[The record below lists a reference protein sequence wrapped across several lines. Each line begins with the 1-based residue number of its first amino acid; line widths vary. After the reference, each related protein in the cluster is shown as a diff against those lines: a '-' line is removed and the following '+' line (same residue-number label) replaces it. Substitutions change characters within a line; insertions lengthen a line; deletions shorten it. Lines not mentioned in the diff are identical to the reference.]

1 VYAFDEPC
9 DMRKSFDTLTAL
21 VTERMGRQV
30 LTGDLF
36 LFVGR
41 DRRRAKVLYFDG
53 TGMCLFA
60 KRLEKGQFS
69 AAWKRAKSS
78 SGYEMTLSELALF
91 IEGTMGEMRS
101 QEHPGPRG
109 RRTASPDRTAV
120 SASTRDGQVH
130 ARYHWGACGS
140 SQSRAGY
147 DSAGGVRR
155 HLRAHGSSG
164 GRDGVEA
171 EPTGSLKVLTGPV
184 VCV

>member
-1 VYAFDEPC
+1 
-9 DMRKSFDTLTAL
+9 MRKSFDTLTAL

-91 IEGTMGEMRS
+91 IEGSDVATRM
-101 QEHPGPRG
+101 PL
-109 RRTASPDRTAV
+109 SPSLLSKAD
-120 SASTRDGQVH
+120 
-130 ARYHWGACGS
+130 
-140 SQSRAGY
+140 
-147 DSAGGVRR
+147 
-155 HLRAHGSSG
+155 LRAKFPEG
-164 GRDGVEA
+164 GAVE
-171 EPTGSLKVLTGPV
+171 T
-184 VCV
+184 